1 MERERYKVVEGSTET
16 KEQTSPSLP
25 AGSKA
30 AELAALLERHRG
42 ERHIIVL
49 QSFPDPDAISSAL
62 AHQMIA
68 ARYEIECDIAYDGVI
83 SHHEN
88 VALVELLDIPLIR
101 LTERDDVA
109 RYHASVFVDTQG
121 TTTRLTERLAEAR
134 VPVLAIVDHHEFQN
148 VIEAEFVDIR
158 HVGATATIYTEY
170 LQDGLLP
177 LDRTDES
184 HVRLATALMHGI
196 RSETGG
202 MVRARREDY
211 MAAAYLAEFVNQT
224 TLAAILSI
232 ERSRKAMDIIK
243 IALESRIVR
252 DNYSIAGVGYVR
264 YEDRDAIPQ
273 AADFLLTEENVH
285 TAIVYGIVIKPGE
298 REMVIGSLRTRKAT
312 LNPDAFLK
320 EALGSSDSGRYYGG
334 GRREAGGFEI
344 PVGFLAGTY
353 EEEFM
358 RWKWYLYDRQIK
370 RKFWTKLG
378 VLEAIEQK
386 REQEIESQLRGRNPD
401 SSPTKPE

>member
-1 MERERYKVVEGSTET
+1 MERERYKVVEGKGEVETREELRTEL
-16 KEQTSPSLP
+16 QPS
-25 AGSKA
+25 SKA

-68 ARYEIECDIAYDGVI
+68 ARYGIECDIAYDGAI

-88 VALVELLDIPLIR
+88 VALVELLDISLIR
-101 LTERDDVA
+101 LTERDDVK
-109 RYHASVFVDTQG
+109 RYQASVFVDTQG
-121 TTTRLTERLAEAR
+121 TTTTRLTERLAEAG

-148 VIEAEFVDIR
+148 VVEAEFVDIR
-158 HVGATATIYTEY
+158 QVGATATIYTEY
-170 LQDGLLP
+170 LEQGLLP
-177 LDRTDES
+177 LDRSDES

-211 MAAAYLAEFVNQT
+211 LAAAYLSEFVNQT

-243 IALESRIVR
+243 TALEARVVR

-320 EALGSSDSGRYYGG
+320 EALGSSESGRYYGG

-344 PVGFLAGTY
+344 PVGFLAGNY

-378 VLEAIEQK
+378 VLEAIEQQS
-386 REQEIESQLRGRNPD
+386 EEEV
-401 SSPTKPE
+401 